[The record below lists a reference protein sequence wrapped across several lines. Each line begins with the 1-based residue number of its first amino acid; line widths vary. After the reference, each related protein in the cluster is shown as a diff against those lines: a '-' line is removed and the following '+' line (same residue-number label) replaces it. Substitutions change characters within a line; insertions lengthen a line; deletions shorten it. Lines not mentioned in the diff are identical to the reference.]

1 MRYETGGAIL
11 RGPVSTSNT
20 AAVETTDLA
29 KSYPRVEALRGLS
42 LRIEPGEIFA
52 LLGPNGAGK
61 TTWISIVC
69 GLVRPTAG
77 TARVLGHDVVRDS
90 LAARRQV
97 GLVPQEVNFDPFFT
111 PREVLRFQMGYY
123 GVPPDDARIDEVL
136 GALDLSS
143 KADTNTRALSGGMKR
158 RLLIAKALV
167 PRPRVVFLDEPTA
180 GVDVALRH
188 DLWSYVRTLRAGG
201 TTIVLTTHY
210 LEEAEALAD
219 RVAVIDKGALV
230 GMDTPAAL
238 LRRFGRKQV
247 RFKLSEPWPAG
258 GAETLP
264 APLRLLGATLDA
276 TGHTIICP
284 VDATPIGELL
294 ALAATLSPAVVDV
307 AIVQPT
313 LEDVFLQLTGRSD
326 AVSTRERAKA

>member
-1 MRYETGGAIL
+1 MPA
-11 RGPVSTSNT
+11 
-20 AAVETTDLA
+20 AAVETVDLV
-29 KSYPRVEALRGLS
+29 KTYPNVEALRGLS
-42 LRIEPGEIFA
+42 LRIEAGEIFA

-69 GLVRPTAG
+69 GLVRPTGGQAL
-77 TARVLGHDVVRDS
+77 VLGHDVVRDA

-123 GVPPDDARIDEVL
+123 GVPPDDARIEEVL
-136 GALDLSS
+136 RALDLWA

-167 PRPRVVFLDEPTA
+167 HRPRVAFLDEPTA

-188 DLWSYVRTLRAGG
+188 DLWDYVRTLRAEG

-219 RVAVIDKGALV
+219 RVAVIDKGTLV
-230 GMDTPAAL
+230 GLDTPAGL
-238 LRRFGRKQV
+238 VRQLGRKQV
-247 RFKLSEPWPAG
+247 RFKLS
-258 GAETLP
+258 GAWTEAALP
-264 APLRLLGATLDA
+264 EALRRRGAALDA
-276 TGHTIICP
+276 TRTTVVCP
-284 VDATPIGELL
+284 VDGEPIGELL
-294 ALAATLSPAVVDV
+294 ALAGALSPAVADV
-307 AIVQPT
+307 EIVQPT
-313 LEDVFLQLTGRSD
+313 LEDVFLQLTRRPD
-326 AVSTRERAKA
+326 AAAFMRKTS

>member
-1 MRYETGGAIL
+1 MQA
-11 RGPVSTSNT
+11 
-20 AAVETTDLA
+20 AAVETVNLA
-29 KSYPRVEALRGLS
+29 KTYPKVEALRGLT

-69 GLVRPTAG
+69 GLSRATGG
-77 TARVLGHDVVRDS
+77 TATVLGHDVVREA

-123 GVPPDDARIDEVL
+123 GVPPDDRRIDEVL
-136 GALDLSS
+136 GALDLSE

-167 PRPRVVFLDEPTA
+167 HRPRVAFLDEPTA

-188 DLWSYVRTLRAGG
+188 DLWAYVRTLRAEG

-230 GMDTPAAL
+230 GLDTPAAL
-238 LRRFGRKQV
+238 VRQLGRKQV
-247 RFKLSEPWPAG
+247 RFRLASPWTAG
-258 GAETLP
+258 EGALP
-264 APLRLLGATLDA
+264 EPLRRRGATLDPTA
-276 TGHTIICP
+276 TTVICP
-284 VDATPIGELL
+284 VDDGPIGELL
-294 ALAATLSPAVVDV
+294 ALAGSLAPPVADV
-307 AIVQPT
+307 EIVQPS
-313 LEDVFLQLTGRSD
+313 LEDVFLQLTKRPDAGRFARRSP
-326 AVSTRERAKA
+326 

>member
-1 MRYETGGAIL
+1 MPA
-11 RGPVSTSNT
+11 
-20 AAVETTDLA
+20 AAVETIDLR
-29 KSYPRVEALRGLS
+29 KTYPNVQALSGLS
-42 LRIEPGEIFA
+42 LRIEAGEIFA

-69 GLVRPTAG
+69 GLVRPTGGQAL
-77 TARVLGHDVVRDS
+77 VLGHDVVRDS

-123 GVPPDDARIDEVL
+123 GVPPNDARIEEVL
-136 GALDLSS
+136 RALDLFS

-167 PRPRVVFLDEPTA
+167 HRPRVAFLDEPTA

-188 DLWSYVRTLRAGG
+188 DLWAYVKTLRAEG

-219 RVAVIDKGALV
+219 RVAVIDKGTLV
-230 GMDTPAAL
+230 GLDTPAGL
-238 LRRFGRKQV
+238 VRQLGRKQV
-247 RFKLSEPWPAG
+247 RFKLARAWTE
-258 GAETLP
+258 GALP
-264 APLRLLGATLDA
+264 EAFQRRGAALDA
-276 TGHTIICP
+276 THTTLVCP
-284 VDATPIGELL
+284 VDGEPLGELL
-294 ALAATLSPAVVDV
+294 ALAGSLSPPVADV
-307 AIVQPT
+307 EIVQPT
-313 LEDVFLQLTGRSD
+313 LEDVFLQLTRRPD
-326 AVSTRERAKA
+326 AAAFMRKTS

>member
-1 MRYETGGAIL
+1 M
-11 RGPVSTSNT
+11 PT

-29 KSYPRVEALRGLS
+29 KRYPRVEALRGLT

-69 GLVRPTAG
+69 GLVRPSGG

-111 PREVLRFQMGYY
+111 PREVLRFQMGYF

-136 GALDLSS
+136 AALDLSA

-188 DLWSYVRTLRAGG
+188 DLWSYVRTLRAAG

-219 RVAVIDKGALV
+219 RVAVIDKGTLV

-247 RFKLSEPWPAG
+247 RFRLGAPWPG

-264 APLRLLGATLDA
+264 PSLRLLGATLDA
-276 TGHTIICP
+276 SGTTIICP
-284 VDATPIGELL
+284 VDATPATPIADLL

-307 AIVQPT
+307 QIVQPT
-313 LEDVFLQLTGRSD
+313 LEDVFLQLTGRPD
-326 AVSTRERAKA
+326 AAAFAVPREAKG

>member
-1 MRYETGGAIL
+1 MPA
-11 RGPVSTSNT
+11 
-20 AAVETTDLA
+20 AAVETVNLA
-29 KSYPRVEALRGLS
+29 KTYPKVEALRGLS
-42 LRIEPGEIFA
+42 LRIEAGEIFA

-69 GLVRPTAG
+69 GLVRPTGG
-77 TARVLGHDVVRDS
+77 TATVLGHDVVRAA

-123 GVPPDDARIDEVL
+123 GVRPNDARIDEVL
-136 GALDLSS
+136 AALDLSS

-167 PRPRVVFLDEPTA
+167 HRPRVAFLDEPTA

-188 DLWSYVRTLRAGG
+188 DLWTYVRKLREEG

-219 RVAVIDKGALV
+219 RVAVIDKGTLV
-230 GMDTPAAL
+230 GLDTPAAMVSQL
-238 LRRFGRKQV
+238 GRKQV
-247 RFKLSEPWPAG
+247 RFKLAAPWTAG
-258 GAETLP
+258 AAGLP
-264 APLRLLGATLDA
+264 EPLRRHGATLDA
-276 TGHTIICP
+276 SGDTVLCP
-284 VDATPIGELL
+284 VDGTPIGDIL
-294 ALAATLSPAVVDV
+294 ALGASLSPAVIDV
-307 AIVQPT
+307 AIVQPS
-313 LEDVFLQLTGRSD
+313 LEDVFLQLTRRPDAASFIRRS
-326 AVSTRERAKA
+326 S

>member
-1 MRYETGGAIL
+1 TVDL
-11 RGPVSTSNT
+11 RKT
-20 AAVETTDLA
+20 
-29 KSYPRVEALRGLS
+29 YPNLPRRLRRAEPSSVNANVEALRGLS
-42 LRIEPGEIFA
+42 LRIEAGEIFA

-69 GLVRPTAG
+69 GLVRPTGGQAL
-77 TARVLGHDVVRDS
+77 VLGHDVVRDS

-123 GVPPDDARIDEVL
+123 GVPPNDARIEEVL
-136 GALDLSS
+136 RALDLFT

-167 PRPRVVFLDEPTA
+167 HRPRVAFLDEPTA

-188 DLWSYVRTLRAGG
+188 DLWAYVKTLRAEG

-219 RVAVIDKGALV
+219 RVAVIDKGTLV
-230 GMDTPAAL
+230 GLDTPAGL
-238 LRRFGRKQV
+238 VRQLGRKQV
-247 RFKLSEPWPAG
+247 RFKLARAWTE
-258 GAETLP
+258 GALP
-264 APLRLLGATLDA
+264 EAFQRRGAALDA
-276 TGHTIICP
+276 THTTLVCP
-284 VDATPIGELL
+284 VDGEPLGELL
-294 ALAATLSPAVVDV
+294 ALAGSLSPPVADV
-307 AIVQPT
+307 EIVQPT
-313 LEDVFLQLTGRSD
+313 LEDVFLQLTRRPD
-326 AVSTRERAKA
+326 AAAFMRKTS

>member
-1 MRYETGGAIL
+1 MSDPPSA
-11 RGPVSTSNT
+11 ST
-20 AAVETTDLA
+20 AAVETIDVA
-29 KSYPRVEALRGLS
+29 KTYPGVEALRGLS

-77 TARVLGHDVVRDS
+77 TARVMGFDVVREP
-90 LAARRQV
+90 LAARRHV
-97 GLVPQEVNFDPFFT
+97 GLVPQEVSFDPFFT

-123 GVPPDDARIDEVL
+123 GMPRDDARVDEVL
-136 GALDLSS
+136 AALDLTA
-143 KADTNTRALSGGMKR
+143 KANSNTRALSGGMKR

-167 PRPRVVFLDEPTA
+167 HRPRVAFLDEPTA

-188 DLWSYVRTLRAGG
+188 DLWTYVRKLRAEG

-230 GMDTPAAL
+230 GLDTPAAL
-238 LRRFGRKQV
+238 VRRLGRKLV
-247 RFKLSEPWPAG
+247 RFKLAAPWEGGSAG
-258 GAETLP
+258 LP
-264 APLRLLGATLDA
+264 AALANRGAVVEADGKAVSCPVEGTPIAEVLALAGTLGAT
-276 TGHTIICP
+276 
-284 VDATPIGELL
+284 VE
-294 ALAATLSPAVVDV
+294 DV
-307 AIVQPT
+307 EIVAPR
-313 LEDVFLQLTGRSD
+313 LEDVFLQLTRRPDAMGGGR
-326 AVSTRERAKA
+326 TRLPT

>member
-1 MRYETGGAIL
+1 MPA
-11 RGPVSTSNT
+11 
-20 AAVETTDLA
+20 AAVETIDLR
-29 KSYPRVEALRGLS
+29 KSYPNVQALSGLS
-42 LRIEPGEIFA
+42 LRIEAGEIFA

-69 GLVRPTAG
+69 GLVRPTGGQAL
-77 TARVLGHDVVRDS
+77 VLGHDVVRDS

-123 GVPPDDARIDEVL
+123 GVPPNDARIEEVL
-136 GALDLSS
+136 RALDLFS

-167 PRPRVVFLDEPTA
+167 HRPRVAFLDEPTA

-188 DLWSYVRTLRAGG
+188 DLWAYVKTLRAEG

-219 RVAVIDKGALV
+219 RVAVIDKGTLV
-230 GMDTPAAL
+230 GLDTPAGL
-238 LRRFGRKQV
+238 VRQLGRKQV
-247 RFKLSEPWPAG
+247 RFKLARAWTEGPLPEAFQRR
-258 GAETLP
+258 GA
-264 APLRLLGATLDA
+264 ALDA
-276 TGHTIICP
+276 SHTTLVCP
-284 VDATPIGELL
+284 VDGEPLGELL
-294 ALAATLSPAVVDV
+294 ALAGSLSPPVADV
-307 AIVQPT
+307 EIVQPT
-313 LEDVFLQLTGRSD
+313 LEDVFLQLTRRPD
-326 AVSTRERAKA
+326 AAAFMRKTS